1 MGWDGV
7 VVGAGHNGLVAA
19 NLLADAGWSVLVL
32 EANAAPGGGTRTAEL
47 AAPGFRSELC
57 SAFYPLTAASPVIA
71 ALGLDRYGLR
81 WRHHGVPLVHV
92 LPDGRTVTLSRDP
105 AETAASVERY
115 AAGDGE
121 RWLAEFAAW
130 GRMKDA
136 LLGSLLGPFPP
147 VRSGIGLARRLGPA
161 ELLRFARF
169 AVQSTRA
176 YGRERFRGEGARLL
190 VTGNAMHADLTLDTS
205 GGAVIGW
212 LLSMLAQDV
221 GFPVAEGGGQS
232 ITDALVNRL
241 EERGGEVRCGARV
254 TAVEV
259 RDGAAV
265 GVRTVDGQAHPAAGA
280 VLADVSA
287 PALYRD
293 LVGLARLPAR
303 VAADLAGFR
312 WDDATVKVDWAL
324 SGPVPWTDE
333 AVRRAG
339 TVHLDLD
346 LDGFGRFALDLA
358 GGRVP
363 EQPFVLAGQ
372 MTSADPSRSPA
383 GTETLWAYTHVPRGL
398 SRTAAAEVADRV
410 QATIERHAPGFGGRV
425 VGRAVS
431 SPAGLQTENANL
443 DDGAVGGG
451 TAALSQ
457 QLVFRPIPGLG
468 RADTPIDRLYLA
480 SASAHPGG
488 GVHGACGSN
497 AARAALARNRTG
509 TGPVYRAAVGA
520 AGRAVWGRT
529 PGTGT
534 HGGGR

>member
-1 MGWDGV
+1 MKFGGSSVANRRQIEKVLAIVRGRIDRRPV
-7 VVGAGHNGLVAA
+7 VV
-19 NLLADAGWSVLVL
+19 S
-32 EANAAPGGGTRTAEL
+32 
-47 AAPGFRSELC
+47 
-57 SAFYPLTAASPVIA
+57 SAHK
-71 ALGLDRYGLR
+71 G
-81 WRHHGVPLVHV
+81 
-92 LPDGRTVTLSRDP
+92 
-105 AETAASVERY
+105 
-115 AAGDGE
+115 
-121 RWLAEFAAW
+121 
-130 GRMKDA
+130 
-136 LLGSLLGPFPP
+136 
-147 VRSGIGLARRLGPA
+147 
-161 ELLRFARF
+161 
-169 AVQSTRA
+169 
-176 YGRERFRGEGARLL
+176 
-190 VTGNAMHADLTLDTS
+190 
-205 GGAVIGW
+205 
-212 LLSMLAQDV
+212 
-221 GFPVAEGGGQS
+221 

-312 WDDATVKVDWAL
+312 WDGATVKVDWAL